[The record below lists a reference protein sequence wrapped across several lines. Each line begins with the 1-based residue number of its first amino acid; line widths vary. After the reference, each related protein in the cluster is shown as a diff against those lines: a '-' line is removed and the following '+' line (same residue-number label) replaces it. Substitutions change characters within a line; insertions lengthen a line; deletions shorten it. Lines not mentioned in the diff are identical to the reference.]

1 MLFRLLFIF
10 VVICILF
17 YPIFRLINFICIK
30 LNLINNKKLIDEYN
44 KIENKRKD
52 IKNEVKE
59 RINQIEK
66 EKEQL
71 KEIERN

>member
-1 MLFRLLFIF
+1 MLFRLLFVF

-17 YPIFRLINFICIK
+17 YPIFKLINFICIK
-30 LNLINNKKLIDEYN
+30 LNLINDKELIDEYN
-44 KIENKRKD
+44 KVENKRKD

-71 KEIERN
+71 KEIERD

>member
-1 MLFRLLFIF
+1 MLFRLLFVF

-30 LNLINNKKLIDEYN
+30 LNLINDKELIDEYN

-71 KEIERN
+71 KEIERD

>member
-1 MLFRLLFIF
+1 MLFRLLFVF

-30 LNLINNKKLIDEYN
+30 LNLINDKELIAEYN

-66 EKEQL
+66 RK
-71 KEIERN
+71 RTT

>member
-10 VVICILF
+10 VIICILF
-17 YPIFRLINFICIK
+17 YPIFKLINFICIK
-30 LNLINNKKLIDEYN
+30 FNLINDKELIDEYN
-44 KIENKRKD
+44 KVENKRKD

-71 KEIERN
+71 KEIERD

>member
-1 MLFRLLFIF
+1 MIFRFLFIF
-10 VVICILF
+10 AIVCILF
-17 YPIFRLINFICIK
+17 YPAFRLINFLYIK
-30 LNLINNKKLIDEYN
+30 FNIIKDKELVDEYN
-44 KIENKRKD
+44 KVENKRKD

-59 RINQIEK
+59 RIDQIEK

>member
-10 VVICILF
+10 VIVCILF
-17 YPIFRLINFICIK
+17 YPIFKLINFICIK
-30 LNLINNKKLIDEYN
+30 LNLINDKELIDEYN
-44 KIENKRKD
+44 KVENKRKD

>member
-10 VVICILF
+10 AIICILF
-17 YPIFRLINFICIK
+17 YPIFKLINFICIK
-30 LNLINNKKLIDEYN
+30 LNLINDKELIDEYN
-44 KIENKRKD
+44 KVENKRKD

-71 KEIERN
+71 KEIERD